1 MKDKLYGKTE
11 RAMDKHNIK
20 GLIIVLA
27 LVLGLG
33 KAKAQQNIQFT
44 QYIFNSLSVNPAYA
58 GYKEEWFAQMALRS
72 QWTGID
78 GAPKTGQ
85 VSIDGILGQ
94 SKNTG
99 VGLQITADK
108 LGAQSATSFYANYA
122 YRLRLDAEDTQ
133 RLSFGIGAGFTQY
146 GLDGNELR
154 AVNPGDPSIPAGKI
168 SSFIPDLRFGVYYY
182 NPRWYAGVSVMDLLS
197 GDQSNNIFRW
207 DANTTSNLKRK
218 RHMYLIGGAIFDL
231 AEDMKL
237 RPSVMIME
245 DFKGPT
251 NIDLNAMLIFGER
264 VWIGGGYRMG
274 AKLGKSF
281 ADGQNLRSSNAI
293 MGIAQFYV
301 TERLRIGY
309 SYDHILSRL
318 SSVQNG
324 THEVTIGLT
333 FPQSG
338 FRLISPRFF

>member
-1 MKDKLYGKTE
+1 
-11 RAMDKHNIK
+11 MDKHNIK
-20 GLIIVLA
+20 RLVMI
-27 LVLGLG
+27 LVLVFTLG
-33 KAKAQQNIQFT
+33 EVSAQQNIQFT

-85 VSIDGILGQ
+85 ATIDGVLGA

-99 VGLQITADK
+99 VGLQVTADR
-108 LGAQSATSFYANYA
+108 LGAQSATSVYANYA

-133 RLSFGIGAGFTQY
+133 RLSFGIGAGVTSY
-146 GLDGNELR
+146 GLDGNKLQ

-182 NPRWYAGVSVMDLLS
+182 NPKWYVGVSVMDLLS
-197 GDQSNNIFRW
+197 GNQSNDIFRW

-218 RHMYLIGGAIFDL
+218 RHMYLIGGTIVTL
-231 AEDMKL
+231 SEDMKL
-237 RPSVMIME
+237 RPSVLVME

-251 NIDLNAMLIFGER
+251 NIDLNAMLIFSDR
-264 VWIGGGYRMG
+264 VWFGAGYRMG
-274 AKLGKSF
+274 VNIGNKDYAQ
-281 ADGQNLRSSNAI
+281 GQDLRSSNAI
-293 MGIAQFYV
+293 SGVAQFYV
-301 TERLRIGY
+301 NDRLRIGY

-324 THEVTIGLT
+324 THEITLGLT

-338 FRLISPRFF
+338 YRLISPRFF

>member
-1 MKDKLYGKTE
+1 
-11 RAMDKHNIK
+11 MDKHNIK
-20 GLIIVLA
+20 RLVIVLTLA
-27 LVLGLG
+27 LGLG
-33 KAKAQQNIQFT
+33 EVKAQQNIQFT

-85 VSIDGILGQ
+85 ASIDGVLGMN
-94 SKNTG
+94 KNTG
-99 VGLQITADK
+99 VGLQVTADK
-108 LGAQSATSFYANYA
+108 LGAQSATSVYANYA

-133 RLSFGIGAGFTQY
+133 RLSFGIGAGITQY

-154 AVNPGDPSIPAGKI
+154 TTYPGDPTIPPGKI
-168 SSFIPDLRFGVYYY
+168 SNTIPDIRFGVYYY
-182 NPRWYAGVSVMDLLS
+182 NPRWYLGVSMMDLLS

-207 DANTTSNLKRK
+207 DANATSNLKRK
-218 RHMYLIGGAIFDL
+218 RHMYLIGGALFDL
-231 AEDMKL
+231 SEDMKL
-237 RPSVMIME
+237 RPSVMVME

-251 NIDLNAMLIFGER
+251 NVDLNAMFIFGER
-264 VWIGGGYRMG
+264 VWLGAGYRMG
-274 AKLGKSF
+274 LKMGKSY
-281 ADGQNLRSSNAI
+281 ANGQQNLRSSNAI
-293 MGIAQFYV
+293 TGVAQFYV

-338 FRLISPRFF
+338 YRLISPRFF